1 MYKLKTRIAD
11 EYEKVNDKFDEYGS
25 FTNAATKKWEIEE
38 MAESTIEKS
47 NKQQRK
53 DGKMF
58 KELEDLRW
66 WKRMNDSFS

>member
-1 MYKLKTRIAD
+1 
-11 EYEKVNDKFDEYGS
+11 
-25 FTNAATKKWEIEE
+25 